1 VPEHIGFIGLGVMG
15 KPMAKHLVAAGH
27 HLVVHNRSRPA
38 VDELV
43 AAGATA
49 AGSPAEVARAS
60 TVIITMLPD
69 TADVDRVLTGPDG
82 VLSGLQKGAIV
93 VDMSSISPVATERL
107 AALVAEKGGSMV
119 DAPVSGGE
127 IGAINAALSIM
138 VGGDEAAFNRVR
150 PVLEKMGNPEKI
162 IHIGR
167 SGAGQICKVCN
178 QVAIG
183 GALAGV
189 SEAFA
194 LAKKAGVDA
203 ARVRQALLG
212 GFAAS
217 RVLEVHGERMLTD
230 NYKPGF
236 RARLYQ
242 KDMRLANEAASA
254 NGVSMPANAVVAQ
267 LLNALIASGGAD
279 LDYAALGTVL
289 FGMAGA
295 DGRSVVHEATKGAK
309 T

>member
-1 VPEHIGFIGLGVMG
+1 MAETVGFIGLGVMG
-15 KPMAKHLVAAGH
+15 KPMAKHLVTAGNRV
-27 HLVVHNRSRPA
+27 VVHNRSRPA

-49 AGSPAEVARAS
+49 AGSPEEVARAS

-69 TADVDRVLTGPDG
+69 TSDVERVLTGANG
-82 VLSGLQKGAIV
+82 VLAGLQSGAV
-93 VDMSSISPVATERL
+93 VIDMSSISPVATERL
-107 AALVAEKGGSMV
+107 ARLVSEKGASML

-127 IGAINAALSIM
+127 IGAINASLSIM
-138 VGGDEAAFNRVR
+138 VGGEEAVFTRVR
-150 PVLEKMGNPEKI
+150 PILGAMGNAERI
-162 IHIGR
+162 IYIGR

-178 QVAIG
+178 QIAIG
-183 GALAGV
+183 GALVGV

-194 LAKKAGVDA
+194 LAKKAGVDG

-217 RVLEVHGERMLTD
+217 RVLEVHGERMLVD

-236 RARLYQ
+236 RTRLYQ
-242 KDMRLANEAASA
+242 KDLRIANEAAAA
-254 NGVSMPANAVVAQ
+254 NSVALPATAIVTQ
-267 LLNALIASGGAD
+267 LINALVASGGAD

-289 FGMAGA
+289 FKLAGN
-295 DGRSVVHEATKGAK
+295 
-309 T
+309 

>member
-1 VPEHIGFIGLGVMG
+1 MPENIGFIGLGVMG
-15 KPMAKHLVAAGH
+15 KPMAKHLVSAGH
-27 HLVVHNRSRPA
+27 RLTVHNRSRGA

-43 AAGATA
+43 AGGATSA
-49 AGSPAEVARAS
+49 ASPAEVARAS
-60 TVIITMLPD
+60 DVVITMLPD
-69 TADVDRVLTGPDG
+69 TPDVERVIAGDNG
-82 VLSGLQKGAIV
+82 VLAGLKKGAV
-93 VDMSSISPVATERL
+93 VIDMSSVSPVATERL
-107 AALVAEKGGSMV
+107 AKMVADKGGAML

-127 IGAINAALSIM
+127 IGAINASLSIM
-138 VGGDEAAFNRVR
+138 VGGDEATFHRVK
-150 PVLEKMGNPEKI
+150 PILDVMGNKERVVY
-162 IHIGR
+162 IGR
-167 SGAGQICKVCN
+167 SGAGQICKICN

-194 LAKKAGVDA
+194 LARKTGVDA

-217 RVLEVHGERMLTD
+217 RVLEVHGERMLVD

-242 KDMRLANEAASA
+242 KDMRLASEAAST
-254 NGVSMPANAVVAQ
+254 NGVAMPATAIVAQ
-267 LLNALIASGGAD
+267 LVNALVASGGAE

-289 FGMAGA
+289 FKLAG
-295 DGRSVVHEATKGAK
+295 GS
-309 T
+309 

>member
-1 VPEHIGFIGLGVMG
+1 VAEHIGFIGLGVMG
-15 KPMAKHLVAAGH
+15 KPMARHLLDAGH
-27 HLVVHNRSRPA
+27 RLVVHNRSRPA

-49 AGSPAEVARAS
+49 AESPAEVARAS

-69 TADVDRVLTGPDG
+69 TGDVDKVLTAPDG
-82 VLSGLQKGAIV
+82 ILSGLQNGAVV

-107 AALVAEKGGSMV
+107 AALVAEKGGSML

-150 PVLEKMGNPEKI
+150 PILEKMGNPEKI

-295 DGRSVVHEATKGAK
+295 DGRSVVHDATKSAK

>member
-1 VPEHIGFIGLGVMG
+1 VKGLTVAENVGFIGLGVMG
-15 KPMAKHLVAAGH
+15 RPMAKHLLAAGH
-27 HLVVHNRSRPA
+27 RLLVHNRSRGA

-43 AAGATA
+43 AAGAIA
-49 AGSPAEVARAS
+49 AASPAEVARGS
-60 TVIITMLPD
+60 SVIITMLPD
-69 TADVDRVLTGPDG
+69 TPDVERVIAGENG
-82 VLSGLQKGAIV
+82 VLAGLQKGAVV
-93 VDMSSISPVATERL
+93 VDMSSISPVATEGL
-107 AALVAEKGGSMV
+107 ATLVADRGGAML

-127 IGAINAALSIM
+127 IGAINASLSIM
-138 VGGDEAAFNRVR
+138 VGGDEATFHRMKPILDV
-150 PVLEKMGNPEKI
+150 MGNKERVVY
-162 IHIGR
+162 IGR
-167 SGAGQICKVCN
+167 SGAGQICKICN

-217 RVLEVHGERMLTD
+217 RVLEVHGERMLVD

-236 RARLYQ
+236 RAKLYQ
-242 KDMRLANEAASA
+242 KDMRLANEAGSA
-254 NGVSMPANAVVAQ
+254 NGVAMPANAVVAQ
-267 LLNALIASGGAD
+267 LLNALIASGGGD

-289 FGMAGA
+289 FKLSGSA
-295 DGRSVVHEATKGAK
+295 
-309 T
+309 

>member
-1 VPEHIGFIGLGVMG
+1 MG
-15 KPMAKHLVAAGH
+15 KPMATHLLAAGH
-27 HLVVHNRSRPA
+27 RVLVHNRSRGA
-38 VDELV
+38 IDELV
-43 AAGATA
+43 AGGATA
-49 AGSPAEVARAS
+49 AASPAEVARGS
-60 TVIITMLPD
+60 SVIITMLPD
-69 TADVDRVLTGPDG
+69 TPDVERVIAGENG
-82 VLSGLQKGAIV
+82 VLAGLQKGAVV

-107 AALVAEKGGSMV
+107 ATLVADRGGAML

-127 IGAINAALSIM
+127 IGAINASLSIM
-138 VGGDEAAFNRVR
+138 VGGDEATFHRLKPILDV
-150 PVLEKMGNPEKI
+150 MGNTERVVY
-162 IHIGR
+162 IGR
-167 SGAGQICKVCN
+167 SGAGQICKICN

-217 RVLEVHGERMLTD
+217 RVLEVHGERMLVD

-236 RARLYQ
+236 RAKLYQ

-254 NGVSMPANAVVAQ
+254 NGVAMPANAVVAQ
-267 LLNALIASGGAD
+267 LLNALIASGGGD

-289 FGMAGA
+289 FKLSGSA
-295 DGRSVVHEATKGAK
+295 
-309 T
+309 

>member
-1 VPEHIGFIGLGVMG
+1 MG
-15 KPMAKHLVAAGH
+15 KPMAKHLLEAGYA
-27 HLVVHNRSRPA
+27 VTVHNRSRPA

-43 AAGATA
+43 AAGATGA
-49 AGSPAEVARAS
+49 TSPAEVARAS
-60 TVIITMLPD
+60 TVVITMLPD
-69 TADVDRVLTGPDG
+69 TPDVERVLTAPDG
-82 VLSGLQKGAIV
+82 VLSALQKGAIV

-107 AALVAEKGGSMV
+107 AALVAEKGGSML

-127 IGAINAALSIM
+127 IGAINAQLSIM
-138 VGGDEAAFNRVR
+138 VGGDEAAFQRVK
-150 PVLEKMGNPEKI
+150 PIFEKMGNPEKI

-194 LAKKAGVDA
+194 LVKKAGVDA

-217 RVLEVHGERMLTD
+217 RVLEVHGERMLVD

-236 RARLYQ
+236 RAKLYQ
-242 KDMRLANEAASA
+242 KDMRLANETAAA
-254 NGVSMPANAVVAQ
+254 NGV
-267 LLNALIASGGAD
+267 
-279 LDYAALGTVL
+279 
-289 FGMAGA
+289 
-295 DGRSVVHEATKGAK
+295 
-309 T
+309 

>member
-1 VPEHIGFIGLGVMG
+1 VAENIGFIGLGVMG

-27 HLVVHNRSRPA
+27 RLTVHNRSRGA

-49 AGSPAEVARAS
+49 AGSPAEVAKAS
-60 TVIITMLPD
+60 TVVITMLPD
-69 TADVDRVLTGPDG
+69 TPDVERVLTAADG
-82 VLSGLQKGAIV
+82 VLSSLQKGAIV
-93 VDMSSISPVATERL
+93 VDMSSISPAATERL
-107 AALVAEKGGSMV
+107 ATLVAEKGGSML

-127 IGAINAALSIM
+127 IGAINASLSIM
-138 VGGDEAAFNRVR
+138 VGGDEATFHRMKPILDV
-150 PVLEKMGNPEKI
+150 MGNKERVVY
-162 IHIGR
+162 IGR

-217 RVLEVHGERMLTD
+217 RVLEVHGERMLVD

-236 RARLYQ
+236 RAKLYQ
-242 KDMRLANEAASA
+242 KDLRLANEAASA
-254 NGVSMPANAVVAQ
+254 NGVAMPATAVVAQ
-267 LLNALIASGGAD
+267 LLNALIASGGGD

-289 FGMAGA
+289 FRMAGA
-295 DGRSVVHEATKGAK
+295 STK
-309 T
+309 

>member
-1 VPEHIGFIGLGVMG
+1 MPEHIGFIGLGVMG
-15 KPMAKHLVAAGH
+15 KPMAKHLIAAGH
-27 HLVVHNRSRPA
+27 RLVVHNRSRPA

-49 AGSPAEVARAS
+49 AGSPAEVARSS
-60 TVIITMLPD
+60 TIVITMLPD
-69 TADVDRVLTGPDG
+69 TADVEQVLAGSDG
-82 VLSGLQKGAIV
+82 VLSTLQKGAVV
-93 VDMSSISPVATERL
+93 VDMSSISPVVTERL
-107 AALVAEKGGSMV
+107 AALVAEKGGSML

-138 VGGDEAAFNRVR
+138 IGGDEAAVTRVR

-167 SGAGQICKVCN
+167 SGAGQICKICN

-236 RARLYQ
+236 RTKLYQ
-242 KDMRLANEAASA
+242 KDLRIANEAAL
-254 NGVSMPANAVVAQ
+254 ANAVAMPATAVITQLVNSLVAK
-267 LLNALIASGGAD
+267 GGGE
-279 LDYAALGTVL
+279 LDYAALATVL
-289 FGMAGA
+289 FDMA
-295 DGRSVVHEATKGAK
+295 RS
-309 T
+309 